1 MNLQLALDRLTEQ
14 ECLDI
19 LTDTNESL
27 DWIEVGTGVIKEY
40 GLAIVRTIR
49 EAYPNKVIVADMK
62 TCDAGKHEA
71 IQAFEAGADITTV
84 MAFSA
89 DQTITDMLDVA
100 RTYQSRVMVD
110 LLGVSDSTR
119 IQQLRQLGINLVS
132 LHFGKDMQKNG
143 SMDSQLFDLVSHYP
157 DLEVAVAGGIG
168 LDTLPGILPH
178 QPDTLIVGGA
188 ITKQENHKQ
197 AAAQIKEAMKNY
209 EANHS
214 HRSL

>member
-1 MNLQLALDRLTEQ
+1 MNLQLALDRLTER

-19 LTDTNESL
+19 LANTNDSL

-49 EAYPNKVIVADMK
+49 EAYPNKVIVTDMK

-89 DQTITDMLDVA
+89 DQTIADMLDVA
-100 RTYQSRVMVD
+100 KTYSSRVMVD
-110 LLGVSDSTR
+110 LLGVRDPSR
-119 IQQLRQLGINLVS
+119 VQQLRQLGVNIVS
-132 LHFGKDMQKNG
+132 LHFGKDMQQNG

-157 DLEVAVAGGIG
+157 DLEVAVAGGIN
-168 LDTLPGILPH
+168 LETLPGILPH

-188 ITKQENHKQ
+188 ITKQEHHKQ
-197 AAAQIKEAMKNY
+197 SAAKIKEVMNNY

-214 HRSL
+214 HRRL